1 MGNPKKRISVSNRLF
16 LINGGTA
23 VADLNSMAFNAFG
36 TCDDRIW
43 DVRRTYLGRATNA
56 SGTCDNRIW
65 DVRRA
70 HHVPDSQTSRVSGFS
85 CYRFRDLVN
94 RIETTRP
101 SPFNGMSYHVIQHLV

>member
-23 VADLNSMAFNAFG
+23 VADLNPMAFNASG

-43 DVRRTYLGRATNA
+43 GERQPHLGRATNA
-56 SGTCDNRIW
+56 SGTCDERIW
-65 DVRRA
+65 DERRA
-70 HHVPDSQTSRVSGFS
+70 LHIPNSQTSRVSGFS
-85 CYRFRDLVN
+85 CYRFRGLVN